1 MSQAAGQVGDQERSG
16 LGAALVM
23 AGECSSEE
31 DDREQAGRHRRHKR
45 KHRHKRKRRHGESE
59 RTTLGGG
66 GEGARPPEGT
76 KEVEAAPSLA
86 RDREQRQSHGL
97 EWMTLPTRRRPGSEK
112 ESEAGD
118 SADHAKVSQQGGGVE
133 PSKPPVGLWNP
144 KGNNPVGTSSVSKN
158 PGDGGASW
166 RAKAMRRAKE
176 RAREEGRPVS
186 EVVDERWGGSE
197 PRGGGNE
204 PRGDGAR
211 SVNRRSYND
220 SLSWR
225 PRKSQPQAHPPAS
238 TGEPATTGSPQ
249 PSIAAASNGD
259 PRTAAD
265 LLRAR
270 LAAAANP
277 GAAGAALSVSGPK
290 EILLPSVTREGK
302 LISSSSVP
310 RRARGPQGGQKFRS
324 HGEDGARLSY
334 FADDDGAEL
343 ADLVREERR
352 GEAAA
357 ADDLIG
363 SHISKRKNFK
373 PEHLG
378 VDEEYD
384 NDGALGVLGR
394 TQERG
399 KKRRGGN
406 GGGISEEEAA
416 RQRQVQAFQ
425 RAERQQQS
433 CVLCLQNPNRPR
445 HLVVAIGQT
454 SYLRLPSPKR
464 SACQGHCLIV
474 PMEHIPCTR
483 VADDNTLGD
492 MRNFKKSLVSPQAP
506 PLSLFPGVAFPML
519 TRSLC
524 LSPPQVQMFASMNYG
539 VVFLELGGKRGHVS
553 VEAVPVPLGRMPSVP
568 LLFKNE
574 FAQRS
579 DELNSAFH
587 SKHLIETGGKT
598 IQDKIPEGF
607 PYYWVTFGLVSGVL
621 ADLGG
626 ARGGLTSLLISSF
639 AGQGLPPRHR
649 RGPEGLRGS
658 WGSRAEVCCLARRGQ
673 RARGV
678 PQRLLRLRLD
688 QAAAGG
694 VSPVIGLFV
703 L

>member
-1 MSQAAGQVGDQERSG
+1 
-16 LGAALVM
+16 M

-31 DDREQAGRHRRHKR
+31 DDREQAGRHRRHHKR
-45 KHRHKRKRRHGESE
+45 KHRHKRKRRH
-59 RTTLGGG
+59 GG

-97 EWMTLPTRRRPGSEK
+97 EWMTLPTRR
-112 ESEAGD
+112 
-118 SADHAKVSQQGGGVE
+118 GGVE

-144 KGNNPVGTSSVSKN
+144 KGNNPVGSSS
-158 PGDGGASW
+158 
-166 RAKAMRRAKE
+166 
-176 RAREEGRPVS
+176 REEGRPVS

-238 TGEPATTGSPQ
+238 TGEPASTGSPQ

-277 GAAGAALSVSGPK
+277 GAAGAAGAAPSVSAPK

-302 LISSSSVP
+302 LISSSSVA

-492 MRNFKKSLVSPQAP
+492 MRNFKKSLVSP
-506 PLSLFPGVAFPML
+506 
-519 TRSLC
+519 
-524 LSPPQVQMFASMNYG
+524 
-539 VVFLELGGKRGHVS
+539 
-553 VEAVPVPLGRMPSVP
+553 
-568 LLFKNE
+568 
-574 FAQRS
+574 
-579 DELNSAFH
+579 
-587 SKHLIETGGKT
+587 
-598 IQDKIPEGF
+598 
-607 PYYWVTFGLVSGVL
+607 
-621 ADLGG
+621 
-626 ARGGLTSLLISSF
+626 
-639 AGQGLPPRHR
+639 
-649 RGPEGLRGS
+649 
-658 WGSRAEVCCLARRGQ
+658 
-673 RARGV
+673 
-678 PQRLLRLRLD
+678 
-688 QAAAGG
+688 
-694 VSPVIGLFV
+694 
-703 L
+703 

>member
-1 MSQAAGQVGDQERSG
+1 M
-16 LGAALVM
+16 VM

-144 KGNNPVGTSSVSKN
+144 KGNNPVGSSSVSKN

-204 PRGDGAR
+204 PHGDGAR

-277 GAAGAALSVSGPK
+277 GAAGAAPSVSGPK

-302 LISSSSVP
+302 LISSSSVA

-492 MRNFKKSLVSPQAP
+492 MRNFKKSLVSP
-506 PLSLFPGVAFPML
+506 
-519 TRSLC
+519 
-524 LSPPQVQMFASMNYG
+524 
-539 VVFLELGGKRGHVS
+539 
-553 VEAVPVPLGRMPSVP
+553 
-568 LLFKNE
+568 
-574 FAQRS
+574 
-579 DELNSAFH
+579 
-587 SKHLIETGGKT
+587 
-598 IQDKIPEGF
+598 
-607 PYYWVTFGLVSGVL
+607 
-621 ADLGG
+621 
-626 ARGGLTSLLISSF
+626 
-639 AGQGLPPRHR
+639 
-649 RGPEGLRGS
+649 
-658 WGSRAEVCCLARRGQ
+658 
-673 RARGV
+673 
-678 PQRLLRLRLD
+678 
-688 QAAAGG
+688 
-694 VSPVIGLFV
+694 
-703 L
+703 

>member
-23 AGECSSEE
+23 AGECTNRGELSL
-31 DDREQAGRHRRHKR
+31 EQSGRHRRHKR
-45 KHRHKRKRRHGESE
+45 KHRHKRKRRHGES
-59 RTTLGGG
+59 TTLGGG

-97 EWMTLPTRRRPGSEK
+97 EWMTRRRPGSEK

-118 SADHAKVSQQGGGVE
+118 SAGHAKVSQQGGGVE

-144 KGNNPVGTSSVSKN
+144 KGNNPVGTSSVS
-158 PGDGGASW
+158 
-166 RAKAMRRAKE
+166 KAMRRAKE

-204 PRGDGAR
+204 PHGDGAR
-211 SVNRRSYND
+211 SVNRRSY
-220 SLSWR
+220 
-225 PRKSQPQAHPPAS
+225 
-238 TGEPATTGSPQ
+238 SPQ
-249 PSIAAASNGD
+249 PSIAVASNGD

-277 GAAGAALSVSGPK
+277 GAAGAAPSVSGPK

-433 CVLCLQNPNRPR
+433 CVLCLQNPNRPH

-474 PMEHIPCTR
+474 PMDHIPCTR

-492 MRNFKKSLVSPQAP
+492 MRNFKKSLVSP
-506 PLSLFPGVAFPML
+506 
-519 TRSLC
+519 
-524 LSPPQVQMFASMNYG
+524 
-539 VVFLELGGKRGHVS
+539 
-553 VEAVPVPLGRMPSVP
+553 
-568 LLFKNE
+568 
-574 FAQRS
+574 
-579 DELNSAFH
+579 
-587 SKHLIETGGKT
+587 
-598 IQDKIPEGF
+598 
-607 PYYWVTFGLVSGVL
+607 
-621 ADLGG
+621 
-626 ARGGLTSLLISSF
+626 
-639 AGQGLPPRHR
+639 
-649 RGPEGLRGS
+649 
-658 WGSRAEVCCLARRGQ
+658 
-673 RARGV
+673 
-678 PQRLLRLRLD
+678 
-688 QAAAGG
+688 
-694 VSPVIGLFV
+694 
-703 L
+703 